1 MKAHDLVV
9 VAFLITIGAAIP
21 SAHAAPSLTI
31 FPSSVAANQNI
42 AASYILNLNG
52 GAANASYGLS
62 LNGLPSAAIY
72 SFSSTQIGASG
83 SSILTIQTSIP
94 TPLYCPGSYPFTVT
108 ATNTILSTDTASAT
122 GNLHVNNVGPS
133 LAVSLSTDK
142 TTYTT
147 GDTVT
152 ISLASNRQAKG
163 NLTIMPPSGPPQIY
177 LYSSINPPMKTLT
190 ANLQGIW
197 KVALA
202 ADDYCGVLAK
212 AVTQFNVEST
222 STTSTSSSTTS
233 STSQNNTTTSTT
245 MTTVLTS
252 TSTVTSTTSTVTSTS
267 STVTVTST
275 TTQTGTVTET
285 GGVTTTTTDQATTSI
300 VTSLGQETTTST
312 ETLSNISN
320 PPLEMLLGTIL
331 TLFVL
336 TISISVIHRRNPGGT
351 ITCSNCGFK
360 NPPSAPHFCVKCGQ
374 PFKRG

>member
-1 MKAHDLVV
+1 MKSHDLII
-9 VAFLITIGAAIP
+9 VAFLIAIGAAIP
-21 SAHAAPSLTI
+21 NAQAATTLTI
-31 FPSSVAANQNI
+31 FPSFVAANQNI

-52 GAANASYGLS
+52 GASNASYVLS

-152 ISLASNRQAKG
+152 ISIASNRQAKG
-163 NLTIMPPSGPPQIY
+163 NLTIIPPSGPQQIY
-177 LYSSINPPMKTLT
+177 PYSSLNPPMKTLT
-190 ANLQGIW
+190 ANLPGTW

-202 ADDYCGVLAK
+202 ADDYCGVLTK
-212 AVTQFNVEST
+212 TVTEFSVEST
-222 STTSTSSSTTS
+222 STSSTSTSTS
-233 STSQNNTTTSTT
+233 STSQSNTTSTT

-252 TSTVTSTTSTVTSTS
+252 TSTITSTTSTATATS
-267 STVTVTST
+267 STVAATST
-275 TTQTGTVTET
+275 TIQTGTVTET
-285 GGVTTTTTDQATTSI
+285 NGVTTTTTDQATTSI
-300 VTSLGQETTTST
+300 VTSLAQETTTST
-312 ETLSNISN
+312 ETLSNIQN
-320 PPLEMLLGTIL
+320 PPLETVLGIM
-331 TLFVL
+331 L
-336 TISISVIHRRNPGGT
+336 TISILTIAISIIHRRKPGST
-351 ITCSNCGFK
+351 VTCSNCGFK

>member
-1 MKAHDLVV
+1 MKSHDLII
-9 VAFLITIGAAIP
+9 VAFLIAIGAAIP
-21 SAHAAPSLTI
+21 NAQAATTLTI
-31 FPSSVAANQNI
+31 FPSFVAANQNI

-52 GAANASYGLS
+52 GASNASYVLS

-72 SFSSTQIGASG
+72 SFSLTQIGASG

-152 ISLASNRQAKG
+152 ISIASNRQAKG
-163 NLTIMPPSGPPQIY
+163 NLTIIPPSGPQQIY
-177 LYSSINPPMKTLT
+177 SYSSLNPPMKTLT
-190 ANLQGIW
+190 ANLPGTW

-212 AVTQFNVEST
+212 TVTEFSVEST
-222 STTSTSSSTTS
+222 STSSTSTSTS
-233 STSQNNTTTSTT
+233 STSQSNTTSTT
-245 MTTVLTS
+245 MTTVLTA
-252 TSTVTSTTSTVTSTS
+252 TSTITSTTSTATATS
-267 STVTVTST
+267 STVAATST
-275 TTQTGTVTET
+275 TIQTGTVTET
-285 GGVTTTTTDQATTSI
+285 NGVTTTTTDQATTSI
-300 VTSLGQETTTST
+300 VTSLAQETTTST
-312 ETLSNISN
+312 ETLSNIQN
-320 PPLEMLLGTIL
+320 PPLETVLGIM
-331 TLFVL
+331 L
-336 TISISVIHRRNPGGT
+336 TISILTIAISIIHRRKPGST
-351 ITCSNCGFK
+351 VTCSNCGFK

>member
-1 MKAHDLVV
+1 MKSHDLII
-9 VAFLITIGAAIP
+9 VAFLIAIGAAIP
-21 SAHAAPSLTI
+21 NAQAATTLTI
-31 FPSSVAANQNI
+31 FPSFVAANQNI

-52 GAANASYGLS
+52 GASNASYVLS

-152 ISLASNRQAKG
+152 ISIASNRQAKG
-163 NLTIMPPSGPPQIY
+163 NLTIIPPSGPQQIY
-177 LYSSINPPMKTLT
+177 PYSSLNPPMKTLT

-222 STTSTSSSTTS
+222 STTSTSSY
-233 STSQNNTTTSTT
+233 
-245 MTTVLTS
+245 
-252 TSTVTSTTSTVTSTS
+252 
-267 STVTVTST
+267 
-275 TTQTGTVTET
+275 
-285 GGVTTTTTDQATTSI
+285 A
-300 VTSLGQETTTST
+300 
-312 ETLSNISN
+312 
-320 PPLEMLLGTIL
+320 
-331 TLFVL
+331 
-336 TISISVIHRRNPGGT
+336 
-351 ITCSNCGFK
+351 
-360 NPPSAPHFCVKCGQ
+360 Q
-374 PFKRG
+374 PAVVRSPF